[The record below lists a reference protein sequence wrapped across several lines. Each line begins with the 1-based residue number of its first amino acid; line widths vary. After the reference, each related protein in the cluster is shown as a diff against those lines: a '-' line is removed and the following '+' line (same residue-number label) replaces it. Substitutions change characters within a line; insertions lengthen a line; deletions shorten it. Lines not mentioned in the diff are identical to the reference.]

1 MHWEL
6 VNAGTSSL
14 LHSPLSV
21 SPSCLSLFL
30 SFFVF
35 ALVFCCCCCCCCLST
50 DAIGSLDFFLKSFIT
65 ITWKRRFVLSLFFFP
80 LLIWSQ
86 SIMRFVYGCNNT
98 SVVMLSLQAEI
109 VGVWPF
115 VLVSRIW
122 IFSF

>member
-14 LHSPLSV
+14 LHSS
-21 SPSCLSLFL
+21 LSLLRVCRCFFHSSFL
-30 SFFVF
+30 RWCFVVVVVVVAVSLRTLSDRWISFSK
-35 ALVFCCCCCCCCLST
+35 ASLRSL
-50 DAIGSLDFFLKSFIT
+50 GSEGLF
-65 ITWKRRFVLSLFFFP
+65 SLFFFP